1 MDNERPRQT
10 LGNTLWGHSLVEIGL
25 FRVGREAMAARTI
38 KLLETDRS
46 RGCPASA
53 ARAHQRTASL
63 PSGPCDA
70 SSLRLITPIW

>member
-46 RGCPASA
+46 QGMSVSA
-53 ARAHQRTASL
+53 
-63 PSGPCDA
+63 P
-70 SSLRLITPIW
+70 